1 MPRLPPGWLEVILDR
16 RLMQDDNRGLGQG
29 VKDSVP
35 TREPFRLLVERRMGE
50 ASVSGREVVL
60 FSE

>member
-1 MPRLPPGWLEVILDR
+1 
-16 RLMQDDNRGLGQG
+16 MQDDNRGLGQG